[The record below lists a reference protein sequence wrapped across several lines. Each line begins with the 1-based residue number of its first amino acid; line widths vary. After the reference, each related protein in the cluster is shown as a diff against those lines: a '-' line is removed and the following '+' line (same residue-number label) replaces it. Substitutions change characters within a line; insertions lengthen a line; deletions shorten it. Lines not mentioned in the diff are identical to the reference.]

1 MGNNFSLFEI
11 ILFAMLAAFLVY
23 RLRSVLGKRTGHEN
37 RRTDIFKPRDAES
50 ESDSD
55 NVIALPDSRK
65 APITEVEP
73 DTPLAAGIA
82 QIKIADRNFDEASFL
97 QGAQAAFE
105 MIINAFATGDGKTL
119 NMLLSEDV
127 YENFASA
134 IRQRELANHRLETTI
149 VGIDE
154 AVLLEAEMKGTHAFV
169 TVKFVSDQI
178 NATLD
183 ADDTVVD
190 GDKTSV
196 ITVTDIWTFSRDTR
210 QRDPNWK
217 LVATRSPS

>member
-1 MGNNFSLFEI
+1 MGNSFSLFEI

-37 RRTDIFKPRDAES
+37 RRADIFKPRDA

-65 APITEVEP
+65 APITEIEP

-82 QIKIADRNFDEASFL
+82 QLKIADRNFDEASFL

-105 MIINAFATGDGKTL
+105 MVINAFASGDGKTL

-154 AVLLEAEMKGTHAFV
+154 AVLLDAEMKGTNAFV

-183 ADDTVVD
+183 ADDAVVD
-190 GDKTSV
+190 GDKQSV

-210 QRDPNWK
+210 LRDPNWK